1 MERGGAATLEATR
14 SWRGKGGAIYHR
26 WEFRVWS
33 WIFLWRRG
41 GGLLAIH
48 ENQPYAAH
56 FDQIP
61 VTELGQ
67 RADFGPVNLGHE
79 VPTAQVVAVFVLV
92 DLRRNIRREPA
103 AEPDGCHLRTPDY
116 GQFPDQPVFFLVRAP
131 AENGKRRN
139 AQTIRGELR
148 ALTGGHCLFEH
159 LAPLASIKH
168 HRFVHSRGRCFV
180 PCVLDKSDIMRLVH
194 EDMMLSDQDG
204 VAVLEHGTLD
214 AYVVQKG
221 PIEAV
226 QVFDHQRSGFHIY
239 AGVVIRNSQIV
250 DGDVVVRRAADR
262 HRLVPE
268 RDLLQRGALEFQDE
282 SRHLFCSPP
291 AIAERTLSGVPLPDL
306 QAFEHAFRL
315 RKDAQHDY
323 TDVVDAAIF
332 IGQID
337 EPVRRVLC
345 RRACQ
350 DRTRDFRIGHHA
362 RQSVRAQQ

>member
-14 SWRGKGGAIYHR
+14 SWRGNGGAIYHP
-26 WEFRVWS
+26 WEFRAWS

-61 VTELGQ
+61 VIELRQ
-67 RADFGPVNLGHE
+67 RADFRSVDLGHE
-79 VPTAQVVAVFVLV
+79 VPTAQVVAVLVLV

-103 AEPDGCHLRTPDY
+103 AEPDGRHLRTPDH

-168 HRFVHSRGRCFV
+168 HRFVHARGRCFV

-226 QVFDHQRSGFHIY
+226 QVFDHQRSRFQIFRRSSTPSGF
-239 AGVVIRNSQIV
+239 ARMRNTIT
-250 DGDVVVRRAADR
+250 
-262 HRLVPE
+262 L
-268 RDLLQRGALEFQDE
+268 
-282 SRHLFCSPP
+282 
-291 AIAERTLSGVPLPDL
+291 TLSTPPFSLARSTSRSAAFCADVLVRIVLAISGSVTMRDNPSEHSNNESPASNICSSASTSTFSCVPTARVSTLCISLASASCGVRIP
-306 QAFEHAFRL
+306 
-315 RKDAQHDY
+315 
-323 TDVVDAAIF
+323 I
-332 IGQID
+332 
-337 EPVRRVLC
+337 
-345 RRACQ
+345 
-350 DRTRDFRIGHHA
+350 RTFSATREWSA
-362 RQSVRAQQ
+362 VSWSSVPALSR